1 MIDLI
6 VIIVV
11 NKFITLVLLLS
22 RLSHLNRSH
31 MAEPFRKSL
40 IEIHSEIFF
49 RMILFQDSPTF
60 ELRRFSLLKSKK
72 LILKFW
78 MSP

>member
-1 MIDLI
+1 MIGLI

-11 NKFITLVLLLS
+11 NKVITLVLLLS

-49 RMILFQDSPTF
+49 RVILFQDSLTF
-60 ELRRFSLLKSKK
+60 ELRRFFLSQIQKANL
-72 LILKFW
+72 
-78 MSP
+78 